1 MIDLYCFQFY
11 ILPKKIYGCNTID
24 MTSLY
29 SQTRT
34 ENLKIEFPKTKL
46 KTENI
51 NKLILISMGYF
62 FILSLF
68 FKSKNLFYFTKNTLL
83 STMFSNKSRSPVRG
97 TGGVNES
104 QDFQAS

>member
-1 MIDLYCFQFY
+1 
-11 ILPKKIYGCNTID
+11 

-51 NKLILISMGYF
+51 NKSSEIVSQYYDVYSIADRFDPNISGSPPNVFISTLKQRMDVYF
-62 FILSLF
+62 SDAHSIRMNTVS
-68 FKSKNLFYFTKNTLL
+68 NL
-83 STMFSNKSRSPVRG
+83 
-97 TGGVNES
+97 
-104 QDFQAS
+104 